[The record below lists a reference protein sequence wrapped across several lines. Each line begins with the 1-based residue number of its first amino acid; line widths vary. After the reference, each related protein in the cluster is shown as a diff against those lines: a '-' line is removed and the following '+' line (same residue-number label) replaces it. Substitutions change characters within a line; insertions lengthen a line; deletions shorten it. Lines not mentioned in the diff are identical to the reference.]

1 MVHNLKNPLAFAYAF
16 ENLENGEPPPRP
28 PRTSPAAATPADPPL
43 APRGPP
49 ARQRPLARGVG
60 SIPYDDNACKHHVYG
75 AALKDAE
82 TQAREDAERPSKL
95 WDAAA
100 RGKSAY
106 LAGQFHVHLQAALH
120 AAHRSCPRCNKQRI
134 AAQMMHTASR
144 HCKNLAPQPCLDRIR
159 EEKH

>member
-1 MVHNLKNPLAFAYAF
+1 LTSAR
-16 ENLENGEPPPRP
+16 GTGPRRP
-28 PRTSPAAATPADPPL
+28 SGAC
-43 APRGPP
+43 
-49 ARQRPLARGVG
+49 ARQG
-60 SIPYDDNACKHHVYG
+60 YDDNACKHHV
-75 AALKDAE
+75 KDAE